1 MNFSAFLAIALG
13 GFAGSWVRW
22 ILGVLLNHLFPT
34 LPPGTLAANLLGGFI
49 MGCMMGIFEH
59 FQSLPAALRL
69 FVLTGFLGSLTTF
82 STFSA
87 EADTLLLHGQYLWFG
102 LHIAAH
108 LIGSLGLTL
117 LGIFLTHGLLRR
129 PTPTQKESAR

>member
-1 MNFSAFLAIALG
+1 MRFSAFLAIALG

-22 ILGVLLNHLFPT
+22 ILGLLLNHLFPL

-59 FQSLPAALRL
+59 FQTLPAAVRL

-87 EADTLLLHGQYLWFG
+87 EANKLFLHGHYLWFG

-108 LIGSLGLTL
+108 LFGTL
-117 LGIFLTHGLLRR
+117 SMTMLGIFLTHGILRR
-129 PTPTQKESAR
+129 PANTHKESA